1 MALAER
7 PPPPPPKLFSS
18 FFIND
23 TITLKIY
30 IRPISPSQITT
41 ELFQSRG
48 EKLCKFIS
56 TKVNINPRKAVIT
69 RGTD

>member
-1 MALAER
+1 MALAEPH
-7 PPPPPPKLFSS
+7 PPHPPKFFSS

-30 IRPISPSQITT
+30 IRLVSPSQITT

-56 TKVNINPRKAVIT
+56 TKVNINTRKAVIT